1 MASKKTTKTN
11 KKASKKK
18 AKPKPISNVGGG
30 QGGILGA
37 YGGTVGRG

>member
-1 MASKKTTKTN
+1 MATFSKQLISSSTN
-11 KKASKKK
+11 GKS
-18 AKPKPISNVGGG
+18 ILVQSNVGGG